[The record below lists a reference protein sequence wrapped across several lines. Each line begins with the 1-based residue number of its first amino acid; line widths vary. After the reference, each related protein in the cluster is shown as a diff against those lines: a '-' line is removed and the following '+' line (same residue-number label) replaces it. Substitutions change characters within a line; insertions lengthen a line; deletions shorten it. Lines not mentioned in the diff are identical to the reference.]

1 MSLDV
6 AIPKHLLGFES
17 RKYETLFE
25 AEYQNGGQ
33 ETKRGSVPYRF
44 NFVSERDKP
53 EIEEIRM

>member
-1 MSLDV
+1 V

-25 AEYQNGGQ
+25 ADYQNGGQ